1 MNRIAKFAVCG
12 LGLLVVSGCADMV
25 EPEVVTQTVTETP
38 EPEIVTERE
47 IVEVEWVPEGCML
60 SIEGSNELLDL
71 MSYVVTDIFPRG
83 VEGAF
88 DHDADMLEEVTEDL
102 EVATEDYHEI
112 GDFFQENALDCIEVA
127 YNNDQDN
134 IPDSLVD

>member
-1 MNRIAKFAVCG
+1 MNRIAKVSVCA
-12 LGLLVVSGCADMV
+12 LGLFALSGCADMV
-25 EPEVVTQTVTETP
+25 EPEVVTKTVTETP
-38 EPEIVTERE
+38 EPEIVTEVETVE
-47 IVEVEWVPEGCML
+47 IELVPEECLL
-60 SIEGSNELLDL
+60 SIEGTNQLLDI

-83 VEGAF
+83 LEGAF
-88 DHDADMLEEVTEDL
+88 DHDADMLAEVAEDF

-127 YNNDQDN
+127 YDNDQDN